1 MKKTTSARTWRYT
14 GLLFIALAVTV
25 VLSGC
30 ASTPSTIVAGPT
42 SARPLVVAQP
52 VPTNGA
58 IYQASSFRP
67 VFEDRR
73 ARQIGDVINI
83 SITERT
89 TANKTGSSSAT
100 KSGGVSFG
108 VPGPLQ
114 NKLGATVATSSDN
127 NFADSDNQA
136 ASNTFTGNIGAT
148 VVEVLPNGNLIVAG
162 EKQIAMNKG
171 TEFIRISG
179 MVNPNSIG
187 ANNTVASTAIADAR
201 VEYRTN
207 THMDRAELSSM
218 ASRFFLSLLPF

>member
-1 MKKTTSARTWRYT
+1 MNKAIFTL
-14 GLLFIALAVTV
+14 GALAAM
-25 VLSGC
+25 LAGC
-30 ASTPSTIVAGPT
+30 ASTPTSIVAGPT
-42 SARPLVVAQP
+42 SARPLVTAQP
-52 VPTNGA
+52 APANGA
-58 IYQASSFRP
+58 IFQAASYRP

-83 SITERT
+83 AITERT
-89 TANKTGSSSAT
+89 SAVKTGASSSS
-100 KSGGVSFG
+100 KSGSVNFG

-114 NKLGATVATSSDN
+114 GKLGADISTSADN
-127 NFADSDNQA
+127 KFADADNQS

-179 MVNPNSIG
+179 MVNPDSIG
-187 ANNTVASTAIADAR
+187 PGNTVSSTAIADAR

-207 THMDRAELSSM
+207 SRLDRAELSSM

>member
-1 MKKTTSARTWRYT
+1 MNKA
-14 GLLFIALAVTV
+14 LIALTAAA
-25 VLSGC
+25 LAGC
-30 ASTPSTIVAGPT
+30 ASTPTSIVAGPT
-42 SARPLVVAQP
+42 TARPLVVAQP
-52 VPTNGA
+52 APTNGS
-58 IYQASSFRP
+58 IYQASSYRP
-67 VFEDRR
+67 AFEDRR

-83 SITERT
+83 AITERT
-89 TANKTGSSSAT
+89 SAVKSGASSAS
-100 KSGGVSFG
+100 KSGSVNFG

-114 NKLGATVATSSDN
+114 GKFGADLSTSANNK
-127 NFADSDNQA
+127 FADADNQS

-179 MVNPNSIG
+179 MVNPDSIG
-187 ANNTVASTAIADAR
+187 PGNTVASTAIADAR

-207 THMDRAELSSM
+207 SHVDRAELSSM